1 MRTRFTSLVQ
11 IKKDA
16 LEKCELDFQ
25 QARQN
30 MHNAQNALEQAYISL
45 ESNSIPKNGTIGNIL
60 ANKMIVDV
68 RRREIQEKHKWLDFT
83 KKEIAFLQN
92 KLQMLHMEY
101 EKFRYLE
108 LEEIKQILKKQK
120 FEESKEMD
128 EIALAG
134 YNLKER

>member
-1 MRTRFTSLVQ
+1 MKTRFTSLVQ

-30 MHNAQNALEQAYISL
+30 MHNAKNALEQAYISL
-45 ESNSIPKNGTIGNIL
+45 ESISIPKNGTIGNIL